1 MIMTLTAYSFR
12 DMFNRVRPQQF
23 TYEALGELFEYYEE
37 LGEDVEFDPVAICCE
52 WSEVEQG
59 SDEHL
64 EAVEAGAY
72 ILELDN
78 GNALVQEY

>member
-1 MIMTLTAYSFR
+1 MIMTLDVYKFR
-12 DMFNRVRPQQF
+12 DLFNQVRPQQF

-37 LGEDVEFDPVAICCE
+37 LDEGMEFDPVAICCE

-59 SDEHL
+59 SEEHRD
-64 EAVEAGAY
+64 AVEADAY

>member
-1 MIMTLTAYSFR
+1 MIMTLNVYKFR
-12 DMFNRVRPQQF
+12 DLLNRVRPQQF

-37 LGEDVEFDPVAICCE
+37 LDEGMEFDPVAICCE

-64 EAVEAGAY
+64 EAVEAQACC
-72 ILELDN
+72 IELRN